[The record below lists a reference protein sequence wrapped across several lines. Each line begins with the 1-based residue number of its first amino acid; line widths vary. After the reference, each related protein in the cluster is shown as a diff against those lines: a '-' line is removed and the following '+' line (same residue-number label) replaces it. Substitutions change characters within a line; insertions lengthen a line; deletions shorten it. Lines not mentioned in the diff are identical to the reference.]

1 MSTIC
6 AIATAKGISALS
18 IVRVSGEEV
27 PSIFEKIF
35 LKNISEIIPKKI
47 YKSFLYEPETKE
59 IIDEI
64 TFIYYKAPDS
74 YTGED
79 MLEII
84 SHGGYIVPK
93 LIEEAIIKA
102 GAVPASPGEFTKRRF
117 LNGKIDLFQA
127 ESINE
132 ISRATTKSA
141 VMIALNKLKGEVSK
155 EFKEIQEEIIDLVK
169 DFEVIIDF
177 PEEDVPPLNKEE
189 VIKKYNYIIEK
200 LSEFINEGERGKK
213 FLMGPRVA
221 ICGKV
226 NVGKST
232 LFNAILKKE
241 RAIVSEIPGTTRDYI
256 LEEIFI
262 KDFLIKIYDTAGI
275 RKAKGKVE
283 KIGIIKTEEIIKESD
298 IIIYVVDASKKD
310 GDFEF
315 IKNLKNKEVIVV
327 FNKIDKGIKFSEEE
341 IKKNLEG
348 LPYLFISAKEG
359 KNIDKLRNMIEEKTL
374 KIFENPS
381 FSLNEREEKICLKVL
396 NLVKESFNNFK
407 NSLSEEIVVLP
418 LRESLSLMNELIGVD
433 VEDKILEKIF
443 ENFCIGK

>member
-141 VMIALNKLKGEVSK
+141 VMIALSKLKGEVSK

-189 VIKKYNYIIEK
+189 VIKKYN
-200 LSEFINEGERGKK
+200 
-213 FLMGPRVA
+213 
-221 ICGKV
+221 
-226 NVGKST
+226 
-232 LFNAILKKE
+232 
-241 RAIVSEIPGTTRDYI
+241 
-256 LEEIFI
+256 
-262 KDFLIKIYDTAGI
+262 
-275 RKAKGKVE
+275 
-283 KIGIIKTEEIIKESD
+283 
-298 IIIYVVDASKKD
+298 
-310 GDFEF
+310 
-315 IKNLKNKEVIVV
+315 
-327 FNKIDKGIKFSEEE
+327 
-341 IKKNLEG
+341 
-348 LPYLFISAKEG
+348 
-359 KNIDKLRNMIEEKTL
+359 
-374 KIFENPS
+374 
-381 FSLNEREEKICLKVL
+381 
-396 NLVKESFNNFK
+396 
-407 NSLSEEIVVLP
+407 
-418 LRESLSLMNELIGVD
+418 
-433 VEDKILEKIF
+433 
-443 ENFCIGK
+443 

>member
-6 AIATAKGISALS
+6 AIATPRGISALS
-18 IVRVSGEEV
+18 IIRVSGEEV
-27 PSIFEKIF
+27 SSIFEKIF
-35 LKNISEIIPKKI
+35 LKKISEFVPKRI
-47 YKSFLYEPETKE
+47 YRSFLYDPETKE
-59 IIDEI
+59 VIDEV

-93 LIEEAIIKA
+93 IIEDAIIKA
-102 GAVPASPGEFTKRRF
+102 GAIPAPPGEFTKRRF

-132 ISRATTKSA
+132 ISRATTRSA
-141 VMIALNKLKGEVSK
+141 VRIALSKLKGEVSK

-189 VIKKYNYIIEK
+189 VVKKYNSIIEK
-200 LSEFINEGERGKK
+200 LSKFINEGGRGRK
-213 FLMGPRVA
+213 FLNGPRVA

-241 RAIVSEIPGTTRDYI
+241 RAIVSEIPGTTRDY
-256 LEEIFI
+256 LSEEIFI
-262 KDFLIKIYDTAGI
+262 KDFLVKIYDTAGI
-275 RKAKGKVE
+275 RKAKGKIE
-283 KIGIIKTEEIIKESD
+283 KVGILKTEEIIKESD
-298 IIIYVVDASKKD
+298 LIIYVVDASKKSE
-310 GDFEF
+310 DFEF
-315 IKNLKNKEVIVV
+315 IKEFKDKEIIVA
-327 FNKIDKGIKFSEEE
+327 FNKIDKGIKIDEKE
-341 IKKNLEG
+341 IKEKLKDIS
-348 LPYLFISAKEG
+348 YVFISAKEE
-359 KNIDKLRNMIEEKTL
+359 KNIDKLRNMIEEKAL
-374 KIFENPS
+374 KIFENPN
-381 FSLNEREEKICLKVL
+381 FSLNEREERICFKVL
-396 NLVKESFNNFK
+396 ELLKESFNNFK
-407 NSLSEEIVVLP
+407 NNLSEEIVVLP
-418 LRESLSLMNELIGVD
+418 LRESLSLMNELIGID
-433 VEDKILEKIF
+433 IEDKILEKIF